1 MNKQTNNQANKIIYI
16 KPVGIQYMVALVE
29 GNGFCVKADSLLK
42 VSSLTGCVALPH
54 LNIYI
59 MISIAIIVIIVV
71 IILILMIKL
80 LDHLFKKERLV
91 GLCRGRRRGHLAP
104 RLKI

>member
-1 MNKQTNNQANKIIYI
+1 
-16 KPVGIQYMVALVE
+16 MVALVE

-59 MISIAIIVIIVV
+59 MISIVIIVIIIV
-71 IILILMIKL
+71 IIII